1 MSKRLLSSIAFCA
14 LLLATVPT
22 AAANAPATRER
33 NDNST
38 TLLKKLQTEKDQETA
53 EKLRRKLIRAWI
65 EQGPVS
71 AQVLLKEAARAQAD
85 GLVETA
91 QKLLDLA
98 VKRWP
103 DYAEAR
109 FRRAFLLW
117 QRGRDAEALAEIDA
131 LLARQPLHF
140 PALTLKV
147 RILLAAE
154 RLKEA
159 AAACERVTKA
169 FPYWQ
174 EMKQRCE
181 RLHWRLEQE
190 T

>member
-1 MSKRLLSSIAFCA
+1 MSKHPFASIALYA
-14 LLLATVPT
+14 LLLAAHPALASDSPATSKQGAD
-22 AAANAPATRER
+22 AAA
-33 NDNST
+33 
-38 TLLKKLQTEKDQETA
+38 LLKQLQTEKD
-53 EKLRRKLIRAWI
+53 EKVAKRLREKLIRTWI

-117 QRGRDAEALAEIDA
+117 QRGRDAEALAEVDA
-131 LLARQPLHF
+131 LLTRQPLHF

-147 RILLAAE
+147 RILLAVE

-159 AAACERVTKA
+159 AAACERVTQA
-169 FPYWQ
+169 FPHWR

-181 RLHWRLEQE
+181 RLRWRLEQE